1 MKLAVMQPYFLP
13 YLGYFDLLNMVD
25 RWIVFDTPQYM
36 KYGWVNR
43 NRVLRMHSG
52 WQYIMAP
59 VKKHHH
65 KISINQ
71 VEIASSEWTEL
82 ILRQL
87 EHYKKDA
94 PFYAE
99 VIAFLNEC
107 FSELSNNLAEVNTF
121 LFRKVAARLG
131 IERRIE
137 VLSEMNLNLQG
148 PISSPGDWGG
158 AVAQAVGANEYI
170 NRPGGES
177 FLIESEYRA
186 RGVKLFFQSYVPMT
200 YTCGRFHS
208 FEPDMSIVD
217 VMMWNSRESIKQYLD
232 TFRQAALPGRETP
245 CAS

>member
-158 AVAQAVGANEYI
+158 LSHK
-170 NRPGGES
+170 RS
-177 FLIESEYRA
+177 
-186 RGVKLFFQSYVPMT
+186 VPMNISIDQAEKVFLSNRNI
-200 YTCGRFHS
+200 GQGALS
-208 FEPDMSIVD
+208 FSFNHMC
-217 VMMWNSRESIKQYLD
+217 R
-232 TFRQAALPGRETP
+232 
-245 CAS
+245 